1 MLDFQYNQEAEFR
14 VIREEAKLEGI
25 LEERKKAE
33 AKAEADKLDKAKKM
47 VQDGLS
53 EELVE
58 RYTGLPE
65 DKVKEVVQHSA
76 IIS

>member
-1 MLDFQYNQEAEFR
+1 M
-14 VIREEAKLEGI
+14 
-25 LEERKKAE
+25 LEEREKAE
-33 AKAEADKLDKAKKM
+33 AKAEAEADKLDKAKKM